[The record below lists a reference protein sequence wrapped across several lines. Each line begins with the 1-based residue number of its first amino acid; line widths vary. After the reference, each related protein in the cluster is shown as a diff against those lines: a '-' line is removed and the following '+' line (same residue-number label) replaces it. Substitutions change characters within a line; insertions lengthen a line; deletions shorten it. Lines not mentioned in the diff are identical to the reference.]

1 MFSLLRRNR
10 DFFDDFF
17 NDLPS
22 RSANGNLM
30 NTDIIEK
37 EDKYLLTIEMPGFS
51 KDDVKVTVE
60 KGYLV
65 IEAERQYDNEK
76 QDENDKLIR
85 RERFYGTVKRNYYI
99 GNIELKDIKGS
110 FKDGILSLEVPK
122 ESKEISTKEYLVL
135 E

>member
-17 NDLPS
+17 NDFPS
-22 RSANGNLM
+22 RPANSNLM
-30 NTDIIEK
+30 NTDIVEK
-37 EDKYLLTIEMPGFS
+37 DNKYLLSVELPGFS
-51 KDDVKVTVE
+51 KEDVKVTVE

-65 IEAERQYDNEK
+65 IEAERKYDNEDK
-76 QDENDKLIR
+76 DENDKLIR

-99 GNIELKDIKGS
+99 GDIDLKDIKGS
-110 FKDGILSLEVPK
+110 FKDGILTIEVPK
-122 ESKEISTKEYLVL
+122 ETKEVSTKEYLEL

>member
-22 RSANGNLM
+22 RSANSTLM

-51 KDDVKVTVE
+51 KDDVKVTVD